1 MDIRGRKETVMKNKK
16 MSLTKRIELAQRR
29 EMDAKRRMMDKDR
42 EMRRS
47 NAIADGSMVWV
58 TALATKIGP
67 VVHLS
72 KEEFTEGKKLKYVVR
87 RNEDGSMDMCLEGH
101 EDEV

>member
-1 MDIRGRKETVMKNKK
+1 MKNKK

-29 EMDAKRRMMDKDR
+29 EIDAKRRMMDKDR
-42 EMRRS
+42 EMRKS

-58 TALATKIGP
+58 TALAAKIGP

-72 KEEFTEGKKLKYVVR
+72 KDEFNEGKKLKYVVR

>member
-1 MDIRGRKETVMKNKK
+1 MKNKK

-29 EMDAKRRMMDKDR
+29 EIDAKRRMMDKDK

-58 TALATKIGP
+58 TALAAKIGP

-72 KEEFTEGKKLKYVVR
+72 KEEFTAGKRLKYVVR
-87 RNEDGSMDMCLEGH
+87 RNEDGSMDMCQEGY
-101 EDEV
+101 ENEV

>member
-1 MDIRGRKETVMKNKK
+1 MSKEKR
-16 MSLTKRIELAQRR
+16 SLVKRIEAAQRR
-29 EMDAKRRMMDKDR
+29 EMDAKRRMLNKDR

-58 TALATKIGP
+58 TALAAKIGP

-72 KEEFTEGKKLKYVVR
+72 EEEFSAGKKLKYVVR
-87 RNEDGSMDMCLEGH
+87 KNEDGSMDMCLEGH
-101 EDEV
+101 EDEI